1 METHHGGF
9 YINCGP
15 LQFKKLENFER
26 PEDALRMPK
35 PRKVCSVQLKFN
47 RFTLIPL
54 FLLYQQRIVST
65 DSSDSNGSVDDAK
78 SKTNTELPKNGQPEK
93 KVKMINNKEKN
104 VIATKP
110 KTKPTEDGA
119 TKKDATAIKT
129 TTVKEMLRIQR
140 DKTIAANG
148 LKTSGQATTTTE
160 DSSSSSSGTSEF
172 SDDDNVPN
180 VGDTERVIEK
190 NPEESPPIGVA
201 GPSVVTPPVPVPVP
215 VIETNGK
222 SSGTEPV
229 LLPENLP
236 NDLLQKIKYLEE
248 LVKTKPK
255 PFADVESLTALHE

>member
-1 METHHGGF
+1 METRHGGF

-15 LQFKKLENFER
+15 LEFKKLENFER

-35 PRKVCSVQLKFN
+35 PRKVCSAQLKFN
-47 RFTLIPL
+47 CFTLIPL

-78 SKTNTELPKNGQPEK
+78 SKTNTDTGQPEK

-104 VIATKP
+104 LIATKP

-119 TKKDATAIKT
+119 TKKDASAIKT

-180 VGDTERVIEK
+180 VGDTARDIEK
-190 NPEESPPIGVA
+190 NPEKSPLIGVA
-201 GPSVVTPPVPVPVP
+201 GPSAVTPPVP

-222 SSGTEPV
+222 SSATEPV